1 MTPRSTVWAIVGAS
15 LIMACAGPIPSS
27 STEDAAPEL
36 VMQST
41 DATRG
46 VRGTLTFEDATFTG
60 TASRSDTG
68 YTGRLLDDRGNP
80 LASWQADVTSGVV
93 TGAIDGQ
100 PFTVTSQGLDAEG
113 ATLLQ
118 SQSGRAL
125 TALGNAASDL
135 CSKAT
140 APDEEDGLNLL
151 MVVTSSPAASASV
164 VSAAATGCHT
174 KLWRK
179 TAWLCDVPYSYCTYQ
194 TLCCFPTSG
203 CRATYT
209 TSCARC

>member
-1 MTPRSTVWAIVGAS
+1 MTANSTAWAIVGAS
-15 LIMACAGPIPSS
+15 LIVACAGPVPDS
-27 STEDAAPEL
+27 STQDAAPEL

-68 YTGRLLDDRGNP
+68 YAGQLLDDRGNP
-80 LASWQADVTSGVV
+80 VASWQADVTSGVV
-93 TGAIDGQ
+93 TAAIDGR

-113 ATLLQ
+113 STLLQ
-118 SQSGRAL
+118 SPSGRAL

-135 CSKAT
+135 CSTAT

-151 MVVTSSPAASASV
+151 MVVTSSPAPSA

-179 TAWLCDVPYSYCTYQ
+179 TAGLCDKPYWTCTYQ

-209 TSCARC
+209 TRCARC